1 MPEKSESVNRRT
13 TFQAIGILILAI
25 TCFDVMAVFVRIL
38 LENYTAQELSA
49 YRNVIGVIPSI
60 ILLLYTRELSLNFS
74 SLIIKQWRLALFR
87 GLSVAVA
94 QLCYYSAIGV
104 LDLAT
109 VSTLGQT
116 NAFFVV
122 ILSVI
127 IVGEKVGIWRWVAL
141 SLGFVGVVLIIRP
154 GTADFSV
161 YAILPICAAFLY
173 GLSISTLPKFDR
185 SISNGLLYLYSSVG
199 AGLGAIILATLMVD
213 FTPIASIKHMIL
225 IFIMSI
231 TGGIGVLLMMIA
243 YRMAPA
249 SVLSPFIY
257 FGILTAFMF
266 GWIIFGEFPID
277 TLFPGVLLIVGAG
290 ILIIWRENKVK
301 EN

>member
-1 MPEKSESVNRRT
+1 MPKETKSVHRQT
-13 TFQAIGILILAI
+13 TFHAIGILILAI

-38 LENYTAQELSA
+38 LVDYTAQELSA

-127 IVGEKVGIWRWVAL
+127 
-141 SLGFVGVVLIIRP
+141 
-154 GTADFSV
+154 
-161 YAILPICAAFLY
+161 
-173 GLSISTLPKFDR
+173 
-185 SISNGLLYLYSSVG
+185 LLR
-199 AGLGAIILATLMVD
+199 I
-213 FTPIASIKHMIL
+213 
-225 IFIMSI
+225 
-231 TGGIGVLLMMIA
+231 
-243 YRMAPA
+243 
-249 SVLSPFIY
+249 
-257 FGILTAFMF
+257 
-266 GWIIFGEFPID
+266 
-277 TLFPGVLLIVGAG
+277 
-290 ILIIWRENKVK
+290 
-301 EN
+301 

>member
-1 MPEKSESVNRRT
+1 MPEKSENVNRRT
-13 TFQAIGILILAI
+13 TFQAVGILILAI

-127 IVGEKVGIWRWVAL
+127 IVGEKVGSWRWVAL
-141 SLGFVGVVLIIRP
+141 GVGFVGVVLIIRP

-161 YAILPICAAFLY
+161 YAILPICASFLY
-173 GLSISTLPKFDR
+173 GLSISTLPKIAR
-185 SISNGLLYLYSSVG
+185 RISNGILFLY
-199 AGLGAIILATLMVD
+199 
-213 FTPIASIKHMIL
+213 
-225 IFIMSI
+225 
-231 TGGIGVLLMMIA
+231 
-243 YRMAPA
+243 
-249 SVLSPFIY
+249 
-257 FGILTAFMF
+257 
-266 GWIIFGEFPID
+266 
-277 TLFPGVLLIVGAG
+277 
-290 ILIIWRENKVK
+290 
-301 EN
+301 